1 MKDSAAASLNPEGL
15 REYTDTIRE
24 LMDELDS
31 RNPFKALAD
40 RKKELIEAERELSIA
55 QKQLDAVT
63 NGAKIVTGVKS
74 LKLDNGKIKEEN
86 IYLSESE
93 ALAKYNKAKEKANEA
108 NNNFQKAEKASLKK
122 VDGLANALS
131 NLGGTIEGTSGEIIS
146 LIGDVGSFTT
156 EVISGITNVSQ
167 KGAGVLLALEKAS
180 VILTI
185 LQAGIQLMRS
195 LNSILPDAYNEYE
208 KYAAKIEEINKLTD
222 AVNDYKIAV
231 LEANNAEIDW
241 FSEDKLKNLRDYK
254 EIQEAVWDAYID
266 KIKEAQA
273 IYQNQ
278 SGGGWI
284 TNPWNSLLGVYDS
297 IYGTSIFGHDYE
309 KGTTAAINNLRIETR
324 KKSKGFLG
332 SGIGGKSQKTED
344 LQTWINENKDKFK
357 GLDTNLFDKEL
368 NLNTELAKSILDNY
382 GDKLV
387 GQTKE
392 TLEALMELQEK
403 YDEYL
408 EQLHEYVSTL
418 YEPLVNNFVD
428 SIWDWFDEGKNAL
441 DSFKEYASGTFR
453 DIVSDMLK
461 TIVLDKVVG
470 SFSDDIANVYEE
482 YAKGNINESQLMK
495 KVSELTKV
503 LVGNYETNIP
513 TLENILKEV
522 NSYLSNA
529 GIDLSTN
536 SSTEKGVTGKL
547 EAALTEGT
555 ASEVLGVM
563 NMSALDIRAL
573 KEMSAD
579 HFQNYAET
587 MNYIFNILD
596 ETRQINENTKRT
608 ADNTDG
614 LIDKLDTGFKDLK
627 SELTEIKKNTKDT
640 SGR

>member
-1 MKDSAAASLNPEGL
+1 M
-15 REYTDTIRE
+15 
-24 LMDELDS
+24 
-31 RNPFKALAD
+31 
-40 RKKELIEAERELSIA
+40 
-55 QKQLDAVT
+55 
-63 NGAKIVTGVKS
+63 
-74 LKLDNGKIKEEN
+74 
-86 IYLSESE
+86 
-93 ALAKYNKAKEKANEA
+93 
-108 NNNFQKAEKASLKK
+108 
-122 VDGLANALS
+122 
-131 NLGGTIEGTSGEIIS
+131 
-146 LIGDVGSFTT
+146 
-156 EVISGITNVSQ
+156 
-167 KGAGVLLALEKAS
+167 
-180 VILTI
+180 
-185 LQAGIQLMRS
+185 
-195 LNSILPDAYNEYE
+195 
-208 KYAAKIEEINKLTD
+208 
-222 AVNDYKIAV
+222 
-231 LEANNAEIDW
+231 
-241 FSEDKLKNLRDYK
+241 
-254 EIQEAVWDAYID
+254 
-266 KIKEAQA
+266 
-273 IYQNQ
+273 
-278 SGGGWI
+278 
-284 TNPWNSLLGVYDS
+284 LGVYDS

-344 LQTWINENKDKFK
+344 LQTWINDNKDKFK

-441 DSFKEYASGTFR
+441 DSFKEYASSTFR

-529 GIDLSTN
+529 GIDLSAN